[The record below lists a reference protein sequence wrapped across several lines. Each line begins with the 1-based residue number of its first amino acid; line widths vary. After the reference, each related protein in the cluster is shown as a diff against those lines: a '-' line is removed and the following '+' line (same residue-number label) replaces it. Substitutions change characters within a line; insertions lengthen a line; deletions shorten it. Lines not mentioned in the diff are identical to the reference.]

1 MRILLYTDNHY
12 SEKSSVID
20 WQGKK
25 FSARIE
31 NQIESLNWVGKL
43 AIEKGCDSVICL
55 GDFFDKP
62 VLNDEEISGLREIK
76 WNNLPHYFLI
86 GNHES
91 TVVDLRYSAT
101 KILENDD
108 NRFIIH
114 KPTYIKKDDFYLLF
128 IPYYLPNEL
137 KSIEEYMK
145 EAGIEEVDRN
155 KIIILSHNDVYG
167 TEFVSGVESTSGF
180 KISDIENNCQLFLNG
195 HIHAKQ
201 KICKNGYN
209 IGNLTGKNYT
219 ENSFTSNH
227 CATLLTLED
236 GKAKIE
242 FIENP
247 YAFNFYTIHV
257 NMEKD
262 LIALSKIKDNANVR
276 IYCPL
281 KLRELVD
288 KAIENNDKII
298 SHRVCDI
305 FDKSSRRANDEEEAV
320 EEITQESY
328 ISKFKSFCIDNSPNV
343 DDLFKE
349 ELEEILK

>member
-1 MRILLYTDNHY
+1 MKILLYTDNHY
-12 SEKSSVID
+12 SENSSVID

-31 NQIESLNWVGKL
+31 NQIQSLNWVEEL
-43 AIEKGCDSVICL
+43 AISKGCDSVICL

-62 VLNDEEISGLREIK
+62 FLNDEEISGLRDIK

-108 NRFIIH
+108 NRFIVY
-114 KPTYIKKDDFYLLF
+114 KPTYIKKGEFYLLF

-137 KSIEEYMK
+137 KSIEEYAK
-145 EAGIEEVDRN
+145 EAGIENVDKD

-167 TEFVSGVESTSGF
+167 TEFVSGINSTSGI
-180 KISDIENNCQLFLNG
+180 KLSDIERNCQLFLNG
-195 HIHAKQ
+195 HIHSKQ

-219 ENSFTSNH
+219 ENSFTDNH
-227 CATLLTLED
+227 CATLLTLEE
-236 GKAKIE
+236 GKATIE

-247 YAFNFYTIHV
+247 YAFNFYTLHL
-257 NMEKD
+257 NSEED
-262 LIALSKIKDNANVR
+262 LK
-276 IYCPL
+276 
-281 KLRELVD
+281 
-288 KAIENNDKII
+288 
-298 SHRVCDI
+298 I
-305 FDKSSRRANDEEEAV
+305 FDKIKSNSNVRVNCPLRLRDEVVKIIDNNSKIVSHRIIDIVDRSLNKSDDPGEMI

-328 ISKFKSFCIDNSPNV
+328 MVKFRNFCLDKSENV
-343 DDLFKE
+343 DDLFRE